1 LLDLEPR
8 VIDGIMKSPYRHL
21 YNPENVYIS
30 KDGGGAGRFSIDE
43 YCSLFNCFVFLG
55 NNWAQGFYQGEKL
68 YEEIFDI
75 IDREADNGDSLEV
88 YIIFFGLFFFQCR
101 DL

>member
-1 LLDLEPR
+1 LLNL
-8 VIDGIMKSPYRHL
+8 IL
-21 YNPENVYIS
+21 
-30 KDGGGAGRFSIDE
+30 
-43 YCSLFNCFVFLG
+43 FLG

-88 YIIFFGLFFFQCR
+88 RCFVLKFFF
-101 DL
+101 

>member
-1 LLDLEPR
+1 LLNL
-8 VIDGIMKSPYRHL
+8 IL
-21 YNPENVYIS
+21 
-30 KDGGGAGRFSIDE
+30 
-43 YCSLFNCFVFLG
+43 FLG

-88 YIIFFGLFFFQCR
+88 SYFVLKFFS
-101 DL
+101 

>member
-1 LLDLEPR
+1 L
-8 VIDGIMKSPYRHL
+8 
-21 YNPENVYIS
+21 
-30 KDGGGAGRFSIDE
+30 FS
-43 YCSLFNCFVFLG
+43 G

-88 YIIFFGLFFFQCR
+88 NFIFRLFFFEIFYFYRASFFVILLPVEQVR
-101 DL
+101 VWVVIF

>member
-1 LLDLEPR
+1 
-8 VIDGIMKSPYRHL
+8 
-21 YNPENVYIS
+21 
-30 KDGGGAGRFSIDE
+30 
-43 YCSLFNCFVFLG
+43 LFGFFIVHSFLG

-88 YIIFFGLFFFQCR
+88 GYRTFFACFCLSLISLGFCALSFHCWWYRFWYG
-101 DL
+101 

>member
-1 LLDLEPR
+1 M
-8 VIDGIMKSPYRHL
+8 I
-21 YNPENVYIS
+21 
-30 KDGGGAGRFSIDE
+30 
-43 YCSLFNCFVFLG
+43 LG

-88 YIIFFGLFFFQCR
+88 RYFDRLRLLDFIL
-101 DL
+101 